1 MPRTRTVRSLAENSQ
16 SDRSATRNGKTLGI
30 YVSNAEA
37 ARVEEERQAAGFDST
52 NRLLRDLLFGYLDGR
67 DQLEGLRGELLD
79 VVTHTIEGAVPLMS
93 AAVSSKTEES
103 VRAALSDTGRSE
115 RDARAK
121 LQLKVENLSNTVVAE
136 IEKIDAKFK
145 AINDTLVAI
154 QKALAAKGYDPG
166 AIDGHIGSKTVSA
179 MQKFEADN
187 NLPQGQIS
195 IEAVKLLGV
204 NLEHD

>member
-1 MPRTRTVRSLAENSQ
+1 MPRTRTVRSLSENSQ
-16 SDRSATRNGKTLGI
+16 SDRSAMRNGKTLGI

-67 DQLEGLRGELLD
+67 DQLEGLRADLLD

-93 AAVSSKTEES
+93 DAVSSKTEES
-103 VRAALSDTGRSE
+103 VRVALGDTSRSE

-154 QKALAAKGYDPG
+154 QKARAAK
-166 AIDGHIGSKTVSA
+166 A
-179 MQKFEADN
+179 
-187 NLPQGQIS
+187 
-195 IEAVKLLGV
+195 
-204 NLEHD
+204 